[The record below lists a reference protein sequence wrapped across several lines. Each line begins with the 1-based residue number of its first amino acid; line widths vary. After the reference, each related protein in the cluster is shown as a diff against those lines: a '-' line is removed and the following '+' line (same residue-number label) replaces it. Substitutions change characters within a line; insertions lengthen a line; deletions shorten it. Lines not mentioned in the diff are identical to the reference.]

1 MTSRFFISQ
10 KKPPMAVKKALT
22 SLLDS
27 EYGEISD
34 INFEFGHPLHGRLFF
49 RILVDGHRELQ
60 CEPSDFYPIL
70 ERLRD
75 WMERCLVF
83 DHLGELAFESVK
95 LECRDDIYMLTLFH
109 AGWAKDSL
117 DTEPVSGLI
126 VTRSRIEKPLIS
138 CFCVTSRLIYRLY
151 KTIKKGIYSNRVAFN
166 SPTNWWD
173 SKRYDL
179 LDNRT
184 TADRL
189 LERFYS
195 EKLEKFI
202 KSRLNNHL

>member
-1 MTSRFFISQ
+1 
-10 KKPPMAVKKALT
+10 MADSFSG
-22 SLLDS
+22 SLLTATES
-27 EYGEISD
+27 YNVSRVIS
-34 INFEFGHPLHGRLFF
+34 
-49 RILVDGHRELQ
+49 ILSWKG
-60 CEPSDFYPIL
+60 S
-70 ERLRD
+70 
-75 WMERCLVF
+75 
-83 DHLGELAFESVK
+83 A
-95 LECRDDIYMLTLFH
+95 LFH
-109 AGWAKDSL
+109 AGWAKDNMG
-117 DTEPVSGLI
+117 TEPVSGLI

-151 KTIKKGIYSNRVAFN
+151 KTIKKGIYINRVAFN